1 MQIKLLAFGHLPKF
15 KGGKQHSG
23 LANVAWFI
31 ANRLNQMSDT
41 VDVVF
46 CATDVHKSKVEIDGL
61 PVVGW
66 NMPSLAK
73 AALSVPFRT
82 ISLLSSLVKL
92 CRTYELP
99 LLRTLSKAILL
110 DDAIK
115 KNSPDFIHLHGC
127 DAAIYIRS
135 GWFKA
140 EKTIV
145 TIHGI
150 HGAEGPKRLSQLE
163 AAVGQL
169 NLKALVFVT
178 SQVSEEWVRT
188 YGQPGSKVI
197 VIPNAYDS
205 SAFYRQ
211 AAARKEKGGAKM
223 MYRLV
228 SIGSV
233 SDNKG
238 QSRVVEAIARFQTLT
253 RKYNV
258 EYAIVGDSAENESVK
273 QVLNLAN
280 DLGVLIKYIPF
291 LPPNQLREL
300 LWDADFMIL
309 PSLKEGF
316 GLVFLESIA
325 AGTPVILPKDL
336 PICQEDEIISSDNA
350 VFLEDA
356 SVDSIL
362 RFLLEIPQHSFVD
375 ADVAL
380 SLSDHDWHAV
390 ARQYSEILLH

>member
-1 MQIKLLAFGHLPKF
+1 
-15 KGGKQHSG
+15 
-23 LANVAWFI
+23 
-31 ANRLNQMSDT
+31 
-41 VDVVF
+41 
-46 CATDVHKSKVEIDGL
+46 
-61 PVVGW
+61 
-66 NMPSLAK
+66 
-73 AALSVPFRT
+73 
-82 ISLLSSLVKL
+82 
-92 CRTYELP
+92 
-99 LLRTLSKAILL
+99 
-110 DDAIK
+110 
-115 KNSPDFIHLHGC
+115 
-127 DAAIYIRS
+127 
-135 GWFKA
+135 
-140 EKTIV
+140 
-145 TIHGI
+145 
-150 HGAEGPKRLSQLE
+150 
-163 AAVGQL
+163 
-169 NLKALVFVT
+169 
-178 SQVSEEWVRT
+178 
-188 YGQPGSKVI
+188 
-197 VIPNAYDS
+197 
-205 SAFYRQ
+205 
-211 AAARKEKGGAKM
+211 M